1 MKKLI
6 ISGLLLIGVGFLL
19 GNIIFYQ
26 RDFFE
31 KKIKSQETY
40 YFLQEWIYSNRDI
53 LENNLTNISKAIIDY
68 QNNQYYVY
76 VGITKNEMIAKKIQE
91 IYQKKGYQIV
101 QKIKRFS
108 SEEFY
113 NNVTQFDL
121 LIQSVSSDD
130 EILTIEEVVLANY
143 EEILKKQ

>member
-40 YFLQEWIYSNRDI
+40 YFLQEGVYSNRDI

>member
-19 GNIIFYQ
+19 GNIIFNQ

-40 YFLQEWIYSNRDI
+40 YFLQEGVYSNRDI

-76 VGITKNEMIAKKIQE
+76 VGITKNEMIAKKNTGDLS
-91 IYQKKGYQIV
+91 KKRISDCSKNK
-101 QKIKRFS
+101 KIFFRR
-108 SEEFY
+108 
-113 NNVTQFDL
+113 
-121 LIQSVSSDD
+121 
-130 EILTIEEVVLANY
+130 IL
-143 EEILKKQ
+143 